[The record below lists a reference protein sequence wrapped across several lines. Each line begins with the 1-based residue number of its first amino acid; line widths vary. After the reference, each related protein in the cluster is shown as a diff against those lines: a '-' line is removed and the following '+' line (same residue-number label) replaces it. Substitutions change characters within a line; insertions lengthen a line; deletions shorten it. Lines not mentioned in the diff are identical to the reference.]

1 MATLTQQP
9 PILLPRVPSS
19 LLVKQSEE
27 ILAGMRWLMT
37 WEGVVQLV
45 ASARGLGKVRG
56 DIAGSYFADFLSNQQ
71 RRMDL
76 VAAEKV
82 A

>member
-1 MATLTQQP
+1 MATLTLQP

-45 ASARGLGKVRG
+45 VHEGWGRSGE
-56 DIAGSYFADFLSNQQ
+56 I
-71 RRMDL
+71 
-76 VAAEKV
+76 
-82 A
+82 